1 MLTRRLS
8 LQLLILTLSTVFAQA
23 QVTPEPVTLVPG
35 KPMEREIA
43 GGQSHIYQ
51 ITLQAGQYARVVA
64 EQKAIGV
71 TLLLAAPDGKP
82 VLEVNLTPAG
92 GLESL
97 SAEATA
103 SGDYRLT
110 VRGGGSAAI
119 AGSYQV
125 QLEVK
130 AAATLQDRQRIAAER
145 WMREAN
151 ELRRLGGK
159 TAEQTIDKLQQA
171 LSVWRELGDQYW
183 AAWSLSSIGVAY
195 YSLSRYEKAIEY
207 TEQALAIHREVKSRI
222 GEGQALNNLGLDYDN
237 LGRYEQAIGYYEQA
251 TAIYREVKDRTGEGG
266 AFNNLGN
273 AYSALGRHEK
283 AIGYYEQATA
293 ILRAVKD
300 RAGEGVALNNLGI
313 SHKNLGRYENAI
325 GYYEQALAISREVK
339 DRTNE
344 GRTLNNLGMAYRNLG
359 RYEQAIGY
367 YDQALAISRDVKN
380 RISEGRAL
388 DNLGSL

>member
-35 KPMEREIA
+35 KPAEREIA

-71 TLLLAAPDGKP
+71 TLLLAAPDGKQ

-125 QLEVK
+125 RLEVK
-130 AAATLQDRQRIAAER
+130 AAATGSALPPSDGCSKPTSCEGWAGRQQS
-145 WMREAN
+145 
-151 ELRRLGGK
+151 RRLTSCNRPFPCGANWAINTGPPGLCPASELPI
-159 TAEQTIDKLQQA
+159 TA
-171 LSVWRELGDQYW
+171 
-183 AAWSLSSIGVAY
+183 
-195 YSLSRYEKAIEY
+195 
-207 TEQALAIHREVKSRI
+207 
-222 GEGQALNNLGLDYDN
+222 
-237 LGRYEQAIGYYEQA
+237 
-251 TAIYREVKDRTGEGG
+251 
-266 AFNNLGN
+266 
-273 AYSALGRHEK
+273 
-283 AIGYYEQATA
+283 
-293 ILRAVKD
+293 
-300 RAGEGVALNNLGI
+300 
-313 SHKNLGRYENAI
+313 
-325 GYYEQALAISREVK
+325 
-339 DRTNE
+339 
-344 GRTLNNLGMAYRNLG
+344 
-359 RYEQAIGY
+359 
-367 YDQALAISRDVKN
+367 
-380 RISEGRAL
+380 
-388 DNLGSL
+388 